1 MVDETEKIEIEQKT
15 KQDSETTTTDPEQV
29 NTIKKPVLEK
39 LGDTVATAETVT
51 TETSKENFDNKETTE
66 TNDKTANINLVI
78 ETPTTDNTSNDVNKT
93 TEMKPNISKVENT
106 VLETKPKKQEL
117 TQSDMDKAIKTLTPS
132 SIKFNDN
139 DSVLDLGTNKS
150 SEVNAPKTI
159 ERLEKIS
166 HDANEKRKLEEAE
179 EDDDDD
185 EKLVIHDASPIT
197 LDTLDVHDLDKKIS
211 TKPDPILD
219 EIEILT

>member
-1 MVDETEKIEIEQKT
+1 MAEEVIQEEAVEIEEAVSHLAM
-15 KQDSETTTTDPEQV
+15 QDFD
-29 NTIKKPVLEK
+29 
-39 LGDTVATAETVT
+39 AAEFPFAFL
-51 TETSKENFDNKETTE
+51 KAFDNKETTE

-166 HDANEKRKLEEAE
+166 HDL
-179 EDDDDD
+179 
-185 EKLVIHDASPIT
+185 LM
-197 LDTLDVHDLDKKIS
+197 LD
-211 TKPDPILD
+211 
-219 EIEILT
+219 